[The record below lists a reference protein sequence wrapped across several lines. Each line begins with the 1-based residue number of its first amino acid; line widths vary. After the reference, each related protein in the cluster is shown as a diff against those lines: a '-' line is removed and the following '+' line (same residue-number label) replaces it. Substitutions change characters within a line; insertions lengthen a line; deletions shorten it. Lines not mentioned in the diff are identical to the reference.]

1 MTEAITAI
9 ASSNTTNHEQ
19 ISPNDL
25 ADFEEAYEGEEIKFT
40 SINSIDATKEMEAS
54 DRLFQYVMEI
64 DEGYHNIFSH
74 KIDDSA
80 ETNSLQNQNPESL
93 GSFYEGSN
101 SEEMMKFLR
110 EANNLH
116 IEAMDWSLKLQL
128 LLTSSTTIIK
138 GLGSLLKG

>member
-1 MTEAITAI
+1 MTEAIAAI

-40 SINSIDATKEMEAS
+40 SINSIDETKEIEAS
-54 DRLFQYVMEI
+54 DRLFQYVMEV
-64 DEGYHNIFSH
+64 DEGYHNIFSN
-74 KIDDSA
+74 KIDVSA

-93 GSFYEGSN
+93 GFSYKGSN
-101 SEEMMKFLR
+101 TEEMMEFLR
-110 EANNLH
+110 EANNFH

-128 LLTSSTTIIK
+128 LVTTGATMTK